1 MRTYMKAV
9 RGATVSTGNTEN
21 EILDATKELL
31 EKILEVNNIES
42 TKIVSVIFTSTS
54 DVTACFPGKA
64 VRKMGF
70 TDISVIDTLAPYI
83 KDDIPLCIRLLLYVN
98 TDTKLNH
105 LYLREAKK
113 LRPDR

>member
-1 MRTYMKAV
+1 MKAI

-42 TKIVSVIFTSTS
+42 SKIVSATLTSTS
-54 DVTACFPGKA
+54 DITACFPGKA
-64 VRKMGF
+64 VREIGL
-70 TDISVIDTLAPYI
+70 DEISVIDTLAPNI
-83 KDDIPLCIRLLLYVN
+83 QGDIPFCIRLLLYVD
-98 TDTKLNH
+98 TDEKLKH